1 MVALGQK
8 KIKFFY
14 NNYYNFII
22 INLFIIVFFLKNK
35 IKKSNIRKNENE
47 MAVTGQLLQL
57 SNN

>member
-8 KIKFFY
+8 KFKFFY

-35 IKKSNIRKNENE
+35 IKKINIRKNENE

>member
-1 MVALGQK
+1 MVALSQK
-8 KIKFFY
+8 KFKFFY